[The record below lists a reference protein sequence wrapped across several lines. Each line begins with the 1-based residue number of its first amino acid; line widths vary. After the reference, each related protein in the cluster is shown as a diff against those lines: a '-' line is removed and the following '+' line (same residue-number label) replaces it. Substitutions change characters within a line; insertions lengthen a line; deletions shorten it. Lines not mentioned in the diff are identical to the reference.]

1 MGRKAKEIVK
11 ANIQEVISDLQKA
24 YTDVWLAQP
33 C

>member
-11 ANIQEVISDLQKA
+11 ANIQVISDLQKA
-24 YTDVWLAQP
+24 YADEWQARP

>member
-1 MGRKAKEIVK
+1 MARKAKEIIK

-24 YTDVWLAQP
+24 YADEWLARP

>member
-11 ANIQEVISDLQKA
+11 ANIQEVISDLQNTYA
-24 YTDVWLAQP
+24 NEWLARP